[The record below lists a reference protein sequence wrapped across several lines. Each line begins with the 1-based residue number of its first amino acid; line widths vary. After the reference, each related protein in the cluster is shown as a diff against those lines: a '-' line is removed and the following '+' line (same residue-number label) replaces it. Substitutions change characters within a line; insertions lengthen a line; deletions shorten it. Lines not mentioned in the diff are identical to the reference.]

1 MRIRWLG
8 LTICKKMYIFKTTKH
23 IKVLGFALNFV
34 DMTAKIN
41 PIKVKLVLEKIENSL
56 DYKKPITRQLVAII
70 GLRVSLFPVLP
81 LGKLHCWKLKKQKTN
96 RLKLNQENF
105 NSKPDTFNTLK
116 VQELHYHFYWNYFC
130 FFVSFAYWIP
140 KSYCFEKNNRTW

>member
-1 MRIRWLG
+1 
-8 LTICKKMYIFKTTKH
+8 MYIFKTTKH

-70 GLRVSLFPVLP
+70 GYVFLCFQFPVFFWLPKKVLP
-81 LGKLHCWKLKKQKTN
+81 LNKNLSYQLFPKFQLLVIRLSRKQ
-96 RLKLNQENF
+96 
-105 NSKPDTFNTLK
+105 
-116 VQELHYHFYWNYFC
+116 
-130 FFVSFAYWIP
+130 
-140 KSYCFEKNNRTW
+140 

>member
-1 MRIRWLG
+1 
-8 LTICKKMYIFKTTKH
+8 MYIFKTTKH

-70 GLRVSLFPVLP
+70 GLCVSLFPVLP
-81 LGKLHCWKLKKQKTN
+81 LGKLHCWKLKKQKTK

-116 VQELHYHFYWNYFC
+116 VQELHWWLQQILKVFKHINEQIIDFIIYADE
-130 FFVSFAYWIP
+130 VSGEPLMDA
-140 KSYCFEKNNRTW
+140 S

>member
-1 MRIRWLG
+1 
-8 LTICKKMYIFKTTKH
+8 MYIFKTTKH

-70 GLRVSLFPVLP
+70 GLCVSLFPVSSVFLVAKKSATAKQEPIISIVPKIPASSHTFIEEAIADGDLP
-81 LGKLHCWKLKKQKTN
+81 EKV
-96 RLKLNQENF
+96 F
-105 NSKPDTFNTLK
+105 NIICL
-116 VQELHYHFYWNYFC
+116 
-130 FFVSFAYWIP
+130 
-140 KSYCFEKNNRTW
+140 